1 MVVCSHGEAGSFAK
15 PEQREV
21 EAKDAAEVFNASIRF
36 IKLDGDSHLEMKSE
50 HAVKLAEI
58 IRTVR
63 PTTVLA
69 PTVVES
75 QHPDHTRLGRLVRDA
90 ARLARYGGLKELLAH
105 QSHAIEQ
112 LLFYA
117 VTPEGEASHDQAVYI
132 DVSQP
137 ETIEMWKAAMDKHAS
152 QTSARRYIELQMTRA
167 KLFGARAGVE
177 YAMALYSEDA
187 LLYSSLGTVGK
198 GVRQF

>member
-1 MVVCSHGEAGSFAK
+1 MVVCSYGEAGSFAK
-15 PEQREV
+15 PEQRES
-21 EAKDAAEVFNASIRF
+21 EAKDAAAVLGASIRF
-36 IKLDGDSHLEMKSE
+36 LKLDGDSHLEMKSE
-50 HAVKLAEI
+50 HAIKLAEI

-63 PTTVLA
+63 PTTMLA

-75 QHPDHTRLGRLVRDA
+75 QHPDHARLGRLVREA

-105 QSHAIEQ
+105 QAHAIEQ
-112 LLFYA
+112 LFFYA
-117 VTPEGEASHDQAVYI
+117 VTPEGEDTQQKALYFDI
-132 DVSQP
+132 SQP
-137 ETIEMWKAAMDKHAS
+137 EVIHTWKAAMDKHTS
-152 QTSARRYIELQMTRA
+152 QTSARRYIDLQMTRA

-177 YAMALYSEDA
+177 YAMVLYSEDA